1 MRAAVCHLFI
11 SKAALKQ
18 WCQLLDPSIYKTS
31 KTFHFAFKHSH
42 RIVYAAAADNCA
54 LSTRRSHAHNA
65 HTLLFGRQFR
75 RPVFINAAPR
85 LAQPPSRNCVDA
97 ASEKLARPDA
107 SEVSRQ
113 KIYTTRMQEGARTR
127 RSDLV
132 NWLGQVGR
140 FFARRM
146 CPTCWKGHFVFQEKQ
161 FQAFFPTSRGF
172 LAPYTNTGF

>member
-1 MRAAVCHLFI
+1 MPREYIVCVSGLPLFPLVHQRQRERAQKAMRAAAACTAVCARCHLFI

-54 LSTRRSHAHNA
+54 LSTRTQQPAHNA

-97 ASEKLARPDA
+97 ASEKLPRPDA

-113 KIYTTRMQEGARTR
+113 KIYTRHMQRVHARIR
-127 RSDLV
+127 AA
-132 NWLGQVGR
+132 VGR
-140 FFARRM
+140 S
-146 CPTCWKGHFVFQEKQ
+146 P
-161 FQAFFPTSRGF
+161 F
-172 LAPYTNTGF
+172 LWIW